1 MRDYSSLK
9 LITGSYVYFIPKAKA
24 KAKIFT
30 SLNERKY
37 VALNVLCVS
46 CGLSLFYFYR

>member
-1 MRDYSSLK
+1 MRYYSSLK

-37 VALNVLCVS
+37 VDLNVLCVS